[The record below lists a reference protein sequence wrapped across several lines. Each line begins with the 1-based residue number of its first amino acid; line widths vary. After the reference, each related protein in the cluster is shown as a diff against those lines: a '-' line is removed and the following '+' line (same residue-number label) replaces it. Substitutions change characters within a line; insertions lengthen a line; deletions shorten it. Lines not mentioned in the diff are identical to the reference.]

1 MTTQKEIAMVLDAA
15 AGRAH
20 LVEATPASG
29 KQVWFL
35 AGLLMR
41 AGKDDLHITE
51 GNTNFVLTSRKASF
65 FIDLMLEAAKSEGVA
80 A

>member
-20 LVEATPASG
+20 LVEATPASS

-41 AGKDDLHITE
+41 AGRDERDITD
-51 GNTNFVLTSRKASF
+51 GNTNFILTSRKASF
-65 FIDLMLEAAKSEGVA
+65 FIDLMLESAKSKEVA